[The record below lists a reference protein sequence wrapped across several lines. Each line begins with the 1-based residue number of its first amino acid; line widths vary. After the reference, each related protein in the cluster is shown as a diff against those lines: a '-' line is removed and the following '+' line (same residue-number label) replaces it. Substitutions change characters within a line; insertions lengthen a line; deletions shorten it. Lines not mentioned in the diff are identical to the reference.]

1 MAWHRGPGGHQPQKT
16 QPSAGPGRGGEGGR
30 QEHTKR
36 KEKWGWVFRTPTCP
50 PTPFPTH
57 SRERRAGRAR
67 HERVDR
73 HTPTCPHQPAIH
85 TPSSNALTGTQSRT
99 GSSRARRPPHP
110 PPPHT
115 NQPSTHR
122 PQTHSQERRA
132 GRVRHERVDRHVG
145 ALRAEDCVHRGD
157 VLRRNVG
164 RTKDDQQARTRRGGP
179 GAATA
184 AEARRRRRHDAL
196 NEAERPGQRSREG
209 GAAAR
214 RWGCWEKGRKGQS
227 NRALR
232 SWVQCGTARMR
243 RRGS

>member
-1 MAWHRGPGGHQPQKT
+1 MNHTA
-16 QPSAGPGRGGEGGR
+16 SALPGRGCCFASHGVREGSLCVVAGR
-30 QEHTKR
+30 GRELRAANEARGHLMAEDGQTHTAYVAYVHR
-36 KEKWGWVFRTPTCP
+36 ALVAEA
-50 PTPFPTH
+50 
-57 SRERRAGRAR
+57 RRAEVDAQRLR
-67 HERVDR
+67 HAQR
-73 HTPTCPHQPAIH
+73 
-85 TPSSNALTGTQSRT
+85 
-99 GSSRARRPPHP
+99 RARRRVRA
-110 PPPHT
+110 
-115 NQPSTHR
+115 QALQQVLQRRLAARRVEVQRASK
-122 PQTHSQERRA
+122 ERRA